1 MTTLNNL
8 VARSHVQ
15 ACQEKLFN
23 HREKTAE
30 TANMSGTTKGTA
42 LSTPSNP
49 PKNLLLW
56 AANVAG

>member
-30 TANMSGTTKGTA
+30 TANMSGTTKDYIP
-42 LSTPSNP
+42 PS
-49 PKNLLLW
+49 KY
-56 AANVAG
+56 AAQTRA